1 MKPENAH
8 FKPLDFYRENDCK
21 TLEDVLDFARALE
34 DAAFPVLTAYY
45 GWDGSEEEPLP
56 SVEKMKTFPLFDPTV
71 KNPANIKT
79 GWMMA
84 ELKLPY
90 IAKFFD
96 KKDYGNYGFTYYT
109 ELDLDIYCDDHPVA
123 LYSYMGGY
131 FDLGSAPSDGKT
143 HYVFLRIDSP
153 NKNPIGDIVSRYYL
167 TGLKDANDQIA
178 DIARSLRAGCHL
190 LSTSNRRENL
200 YVQGEVPIN
209 KSRISAEE
217 RAELSACVVKAANFV
232 VASMRDDTILS
243 KIDAARALL
252 KPVADYAKRF
262 TIHFIGHSHI
272 DLAWKWRYPETLEC
286 MKGTFETQ
294 LALMDRNPEY
304 VYMDTSAVLWRDMRE
319 KYPDL
324 WKRIRAAADRGQFEP
339 QGGMW
344 CETDGQCVG
353 EESWFRQLEY
363 GQKMAL
369 DTCGKKATCG
379 VNIDAFGFNA
389 GLPKIL
395 KKAGLNY
402 FVTQKMRYNEKTLFP
417 YVHFWWEGDDGSKI
431 LSLHEY
437 PGHSNH
443 IEYDELVKTVRIH
456 HLTDGFYN
464 IALLWGYGNHGGG
477 PQPVMMDRLDILKK
491 QTVFPNIKFCGLTE
505 WVKILT
511 STEDLSTLPTV
522 KNELYLETHQKTY
535 TVQAKT
541 KGLNRECERA
551 LLNAES
557 LQAATGDY
565 QDLSGAWE
573 RELFA
578 QFHDILAGTSMLKV
592 YLDLYEDFDKA
603 FKIIEKANAEC
614 AAKALGTGEDIYVFN
629 PVSVRTDEPVVIDKA
644 PAGDCGFAVDGKGNK
659 YPFQKTFD
667 NKTAVYLAGFKP
679 YSFSKLTFEEGKP
692 KTGIRV
698 TGNTVDNG
706 VIKATF
712 DPEKGA
718 ITSLLFDGKEFSG
731 GQIGNFKVLED
742 TRSRDYDSWN
752 FGLTGKEW
760 DFKCF
765 DFEVVEQGPVRV
777 VVRAKYSF
785 GIWTEKKPYFG
796 TYLWHTPAVDYPTSF
811 LTQDFIFYAGDPMI
825 RVVLF
830 ADWWENGKDLKLSAE
845 TNVKNPRAF
854 YKVPFG
860 RLERPVKRETPYE
873 QARFEVPAITYA
885 DVVGDDGY
893 SFALLNRSKHGYD
906 TLNSR
911 VRLTLL
917 TSPFGLDFA
926 KVPDATADRGKHTI
940 EYAFLPHKNDF
951 DLDSLAMSYERG
963 SMVLTGG
970 SKPTVKTG
978 ETLLDAS
985 TKDVTITCARLLED
999 GKTFYRTLAKDG
1011 KLGEIVK

>member
-8 FKPLDFYRENDCK
+8 FKPLDFYRENECK
-21 TLEDVLDFARALE
+21 TLEDVLDFARGLE
-34 DAAFPVLTAYY
+34 DAAFPVLRNYY

-56 SVEKMKTFPLFDPTV
+56 SVEKMKSFPIFDPTV
-71 KNPANIKT
+71 KNEKNIKT

-84 ELKLPY
+84 ELGLPY
-90 IAKFFD
+90 ISKFFD
-96 KKDYGNYGFTYYT
+96 KKDYGTYGFTYYT

-131 FDLGSAPSDGKT
+131 FDLGASPDGNK
-143 HYVFLRIDSP
+143 HYVYLRVDSP
-153 NKNPIGDIVSRYYL
+153 NKNPIGDIASRYYL
-167 TGLKDANDQIA
+167 NGLKETNERVANL
-178 DIARSLRAGCHL
+178 ARSLRAGCHL

-217 RAELSACVVKAANFV
+217 RAELSKCVVDAANFV
-232 VASMRDDTILS
+232 VAAVRNDTFLD
-243 KIDAARALL
+243 KIDEALALL

-294 LALMDRNPEY
+294 LALMERNPEY
-304 VYMDTSAVLWRDMRE
+304 VYCETSAVLWRDMRE
-319 KYPDL
+319 KYPEF
-324 WKRIRAAADRGQFEP
+324 WKKIRAAADRGQFEP

-353 EESWFRQLEY
+353 EESWCRQLEF
-363 GQKMAL
+363 GQRASL
-369 DTCGKKATCG
+369 DILGKKATCA

-417 YVHFWWEGDDGSKI
+417 YIHFWWEGDDGSKI
-431 LSLHEY
+431 LTLHEY

-443 IEYDELVKTVRIH
+443 IEYDELAKTVRIH

-477 PQPVMMDRLDILKK
+477 PQPVMMDRIDELKK

-505 WVKILT
+505 WYKILT

-541 KGLNRECERA
+541 KFLNRECERA
-551 LLNAES
+551 LLNCES

-565 QDLSGAWE
+565 QDLTKAWE
-573 RELFA
+573 KQLFA

-592 YLDLYEDFDKA
+592 YLDLYEEYDKA
-603 FKIIEKANAEC
+603 FEIISAADKNC
-614 AAKALGTGEDIYVFN
+614 AVKALGAGNEIYVFN
-629 PVSVRTDEPVVIDKA
+629 PVSVKADTPIVIDKA
-644 PAGDCGFAVDGKGNK
+644 PEKECGYVLDSEGNK
-659 YPFQKTFD
+659 YAYQKTAD
-667 NKTAVYLAGFKP
+667 NKTAVYLNGLKP
-679 YSFSKLTFEEGKP
+679 YSFNKLTFTEGSP
-692 KTGIRV
+692 KSNV
-698 TGNTVDNG
+698 SVNGNTVDNG
-706 VIKATF
+706 VLKAEF
-712 DPEKGA
+712 DPEKGV
-718 ITSLLFDGKEFSG
+718 IKSLIFDGKEFSG

-752 FGLTGKEW
+752 FGFTGKEW

-825 RVVLF
+825 RCVLN
-830 ADWWENGKDLKLSAE
+830 ADWWENGKDVKLSAE
-845 TNVKNPRAF
+845 TGVHGPRAF

-860 RLERPVKRETPYE
+860 RLERPVTRNTPYE
-873 QARFEVPAITYA
+873 QARFEVPAITYS
-885 DVVGDDGY
+885 DLVGDDGY

-906 TLNSR
+906 VLNSR

-917 TSPFGLDFA
+917 TSPTGSDVG
-926 KVPDATADRGKHTI
+926 KVPDSTADRGKHTI
-940 EYAFLPHKNDF
+940 EYAFLPHKNSF
-951 DLDSLAMSYERG
+951 DIDNLAMAYERG
-963 SMVLTGG
+963 SMTFTG
-970 SKPTVKTG
+970 SDAPTVALGK
-978 ETLLDAS
+978 TLLESSDD
-985 TKDVTITCARLLED
+985 KKTITSVRLLEG
-999 GKTFYRTLAKDG
+999 GKRFYRTLAKDG
-1011 KLGEIVK
+1011 KLDSEIK

>member
-8 FKPLDFYRENDCK
+8 FKPLDYYRENECK
-21 TLEDVLDFARALE
+21 TLEDVLDFARGLE
-34 DAAFPVLTAYY
+34 DAAFPVLTKYY
-45 GWDGSEEEPLP
+45 GWDGSEEQPLP
-56 SVEKMKTFPLFDPTV
+56 SVEKMKTFPLFDPTT
-71 KNPANIKT
+71 KCETNIKT

-84 ELKLPY
+84 ELSLPY
-90 IAKFFD
+90 ISKFFD
-96 KKDYGNYGFTYYT
+96 KKDFGNYGFTYYT
-109 ELDLDIYCDDHPVA
+109 ELDLDIYADDHPVEI
-123 LYSYMGGY
+123 YSYMGGN
-131 FDLGSAPSDGKT
+131 FDLGCAPDGKT

-153 NKNPIGDIVSRYYL
+153 NKNPLNDVVSRYYL
-167 TGLKDANDQIA
+167 KGLQSTNEQIA
-178 DIARSLRAGCHL
+178 NLARSLRAGCHL
-190 LSTSNRRENL
+190 MSTSNRRENL

-209 KSRISAEE
+209 KSKLTDAE
-217 RAELSACVVKAANFV
+217 RAAFSKCLVDTANFV
-232 VASMRDDTILS
+232 ISTLRNDTILQ
-243 KIDAARALL
+243 KIDEALGML

-272 DLAWKWRYPETLEC
+272 DLAWKWRYPETIEC

-294 LALMDRNPEY
+294 LALMERNPEY
-304 VYMDTSAVLWRDMRE
+304 VYCETSAVLWRDM
-319 KYPDL
+319 KKIYPEF

-353 EESWFRQLEY
+353 EESWCRQIEF
-363 GQKMAL
+363 GQKTAL
-369 DTCGKKATCG
+369 EVCGKKATCA

-395 KKAGLNY
+395 KNAGLNY
-402 FVTQKMRYNEKTLFP
+402 FVTQKMRYNEYNLFP
-417 YVHFWWEGDDGSKI
+417 YIHFWWEGDDGSKI
-431 LSLHEY
+431 LTLHEY

-443 IEYDELVKTVRIH
+443 IEFDELAKTVRVH

-477 PQPVMMDRLDILKK
+477 PQPVMMDRIDELKK

-505 WVKILT
+505 WYKILT

-522 KNELYLETHQKTY
+522 RNELYLETHQKTY

-541 KGLNRECERA
+541 KGLNREGERA

-565 QDLSGAWE
+565 RDLTTAWE
-573 RELFA
+573 KELFG

-592 YLDLYEDFDKA
+592 YLDMYEEYDKA
-603 FKIIEKANAEC
+603 FKVIADANKEC
-614 AAKALGTGEDIYVFN
+614 AAAALGVGNEVYVFN
-629 PVSVRTDEPVVIDKA
+629 PVSTVANEPVIIDKE
-644 PAGDCGFAVDGKGNK
+644 PAHDSGFVVDSNGVKHA
-659 YPFQKTFD
+659 YQKTFD
-667 NKTAVYLAGFKP
+667 NKTAVYFKGLKP
-679 YSFSKLTFEEGKP
+679 YSFNKLSFVDGEPDAGVSVKGT
-692 KTGIRV
+692 
-698 TGNTVDNG
+698 TVDNG
-706 VIKATF
+706 VLKAVF
-712 DPEKGA
+712 DADKGV

-752 FGLTGKEW
+752 FGFTGKEW

-825 RVVLF
+825 RCVLN

-845 TNVKNPRAF
+845 TAVKGPRAF

-860 RLERPVKRETPYE
+860 RLERPVKRDTSYE
-873 QARFEVPAITYA
+873 KARFEVPAITYS
-885 DVVGDDGY
+885 DLVGDDGY
-893 SFALLNRSKHGYD
+893 SFTLLNRTKHGYD
-906 TLNSR
+906 VLDSR

-917 TSPFGLDFA
+917 TSPSGSDVG
-926 KVPDATADRGKHTI
+926 KVPDSTADRGKHTI

-951 DLDSLAMSYERG
+951 DIEPVAMNYERG

-970 SKPTVKTG
+970 DAPSVPLGK
-978 ETLLDAS
+978 TLLDAS
-985 TKDVTITCARLLED
+985 TDQKTVTSVRLLPD
-999 GKTFYRTLAKDG
+999 GKRFYRTLAKDG
-1011 KLGEIVK
+1011 KLGSEIK